1 MSQDHVA
8 SEATSGNDSRLAP
21 FAALQNRDFRLLWFA
36 QLISQA
42 GTTMQTITIN
52 WHIYILTGS
61 ALALGLTGLVRV
73 VPIIVFS
80 LVGGIF
86 ADAHDRRRLLLAT
99 QSAMMIFAAL
109 LGVITETGHASVLL
123 IYLLSALTAATVA
136 FDSPARQALVPNLVP
151 REQLTNALSLNNMMS
166 QAAAIIGPALAG
178 FVIAGLSI
186 AAVYWINAVSFLA
199 VLFAL
204 LLMRTPSQENLGIA
218 RVTPAA
224 LREGISFVR
233 HSTIILSTA
242 LLDFFATFFSSASAL
257 LPIFAQDILHV
268 GPQGLGILYS
278 AESIGAVVAGLGVA
292 FVGNVRHKGVVL
304 LWAIALY
311 GLATAL
317 YGASQWFLLSFILLA
332 CVGAA
337 DTVST
342 ILRNTIRQIATPDY
356 LRGRMTSV
364 MMIFFMG
371 GPQLGELEAGLV
383 AAWLGAPLSVI
394 TGGVGTIIAV
404 AIMAWLVPSLRN
416 YRERVEPAGVH
427 ASAGQ

>member
-416 YRERVEPAGVH
+416 YRERAEPAGVH
-427 ASAGQ
+427 ASAAQ

>member
-416 YRERVEPAGVH
+416 YRERAEPAGVH